1 MSTRFVVRIIEQI
14 LAQMRMRVLDVD
26 AEISLTPCKKKANTR
41 GDQLVQLAHLKQ
53 QVADLEAKLRCS

>member
-1 MSTRFVVRIIEQI
+1 MRIIEQI

-26 AEISLTPCKKKANTR
+26 AEISLTPCRVINTR
-41 GDQLVQLAHLKQ
+41 GEQLVQLAHLKK